1 MPIKNVFASLSFFLA
16 LLIGTLSGS
25 APAHAA
31 EFTETDAY
39 GVITM
44 NDDGSYWAAVLDS
57 LDYDAAVAAAQS
69 FTYKGV
75 GGELATVDSAD
86 EQALAAGVARS
97 IQVWI
102 IPGGSYDNYATNQ
115 PTAGSYA
122 TFMNSNQFW
131 YGGTDTQTVQGY
143 VIRFPVPVDNTPVT
157 ASKTFAESDAYGE
170 IAIGGNGHAYATVL
184 ETLTWAEAEVA
195 AQEWEYEGVQGHL
208 VTISDV
214 DEDALVKAVSRST
227 QTWIGLTDHP
237 AYSTSGEWVWIDD
250 LGTVVC
256 LDDSGNYNCTPQ
268 NGAYQNWGPNQP
280 AHLGEGYFYAYMNS
294 NQLWYSKQ
302 LGDTVQSYTVEFDL
316 PVDNTPVTPTKTFS
330 ESDAYGEI
338 AIGGNGHAYATVL
351 ETLTWA
357 EAEVAAQEW
366 EYQGVQGHLVT
377 ISDVD
382 EDAFVAAVSRAT
394 QSWIGLTDHPA
405 YSTSGEWVWIDDLD
419 TVVCLDDSGNYNCTP
434 QNGAYQ
440 NWGPNNPA
448 HLGEGHFYAY
458 MNSNQLWYSK
468 PLGGTAQSYTVE
480 FDLPIDDT
488 PVTATTAF
496 TSGDAYSSQIVTG
509 ANGHTYAAV
518 LATLTWAEAE
528 AAARDWYYDGVQ
540 GQLATI
546 SNATEDAEVAQ
557 VAPGL
562 QAWIG
567 LTDHPAYSTSG
578 EWVWIDDLGTV
589 VCLDDSGNYNCTPQN
604 GAYQNWGPNNPA
616 HLGEGYFY
624 AYMNNNQ
631 LWYSKQLG
639 DTVQSYVVEFPTMA
653 TDSCYVGPSG
663 GDSCA
668 ATAGC
673 GGQSCNDGNPET
685 TGDQCT
691 EGATT
696 CAGVALIACGDGTI
710 QSDDGE
716 TCDDGNRDADDGCSA
731 TCQVES
737 GFDCTSEPSVC
748 TTTCGDGIVAGA
760 ETCDDDGTSP
770 GDGCSDV
777 CVVESDWA
785 CDDADPS
792 DCHEIVCGDGL
803 LDAPEACDDGDTDV
817 GDGCSDTCAVETGWD
832 CASGTCAEVCGDDI
846 VTGAETCDD
855 GGTSNN
861 DGCSDVCQ
869 AESGFACAG
878 TCTNEAPRAVTEIMN
893 SADFGLDKPYTPVT
907 DSTGNV
913 YVSSHASNAVLRWDS
928 VTGAVTQIIS
938 SANFNFEGPDAPTID
953 SAGNVYVAGYD
964 SDNVLRWDA
973 LTGAVTEIMN
983 HADGGFGLEGPY
995 AVSIDSAGNVY
1006 VPGFDSDNVLRWDA
1020 VTEAVTEIMTNADF
1034 ALNGAFGIATD
1045 SAGRVYVTGYYSGNV
1060 LVWLPIEGG
1069 GLVIEII
1076 SSDDNIQ
1083 FGGDENYGP
1092 IIDSMGN
1099 VYVSGYESDNV
1110 LRWDPLTG
1118 AVTEIMNSADFG
1130 LSEPF
1135 AVSIDSAGNV
1145 YVPGYDSNNVLRWD
1159 ALTGAV
1165 TEIMSN
1171 ADFGLTE
1178 AYVLATDSA
1187 GNVYVPGWV
1196 SNNVLRWD
1204 AVTGAVT
1211 EIMNSAD
1218 FGLAGA
1224 YAVATDSADNVY
1236 LSAYDSDNVLRWG
1249 SSGVCLIEE
1258 NNVCASVCGDGLVVA
1273 AETCDDNG
1281 TAAGDGCS
1289 DSCAVESGWAC
1300 DTAEPSVC
1308 HQIVCGDGLVDAPET
1323 CDDSG
1328 TDNADG
1334 CSDACVVESGWNCD
1348 GADPT
1353 TCNTV
1358 CGDSIVVGAEQCD
1371 DGGTAGGD
1379 CCSATC
1385 DFEASASSCGDT
1397 GTECIVQDTCD
1408 GAGTCV
1414 DNGFVAATTSC
1425 GDTATECSDQDT
1437 CNGSGTCV
1445 VNDFPVDTACTA
1457 DDKTCTRDICNGS
1470 GTCTHPAGNAGTE
1483 CRAQDGACDLA
1494 ETCTGS
1500 DAECPSD
1507 ALATAG
1513 TECRASAD
1521 ATCDPAEQCDG
1532 ASRQCGTDI
1541 WTPDLT
1547 TCDDGS
1553 ELSEDDVCLLGLC
1566 CNPDG
1571 PDVDDNGIPN
1581 ECDPSYLSLAI
1592 QSARINKTG
1601 NKPGGVVIKG
1611 TLTSND
1617 PGTVPLMVATAGIT
1631 AEVVI
1636 GSQSHTYTF
1645 ASSDCRLMPE
1655 RVLRCM
1661 MRESTYSKPKLIIKF
1676 EQRRRAPTGNYKVR
1690 LIGGLTP
1697 EEGTDPQGPLTV
1709 TLTLGPAADIALDGT
1724 TDQCVGNKRGMTC
1737 GPALD

>member
-86 EQALAAGVARS
+86 ELALAAGVARS

-268 NGAYQNWGPNQP
+268 NGAYQNWATNQPAHLADGYFYAYMNSNQLWYSKQLGDTVQSYTVEFDLPVDNTPVTPTKTFSESDAYGEIAIGGNGHAYATVLETLTWAEAEVAAQEWEYEGVQGHLVTISDVDEDALVKAVSRSTQSWIGLTDYPAYSTSGEWVWIDDLGTVVCLDDSGNYNCTPQNGAYQNWGPNQP

-302 LGDTVQSYTVEFDL
+302 LGDTVQAYTVEFDL

-616 HLGEGYFY
+616 HLGEGHFY
-624 AYMNNNQ
+624 AYMNSNQ

-777 CVVESDWA
+777 CVVESGWA

-878 TCTNEAPRAVTEIMN
+878 TCTNEAPRAVTEILN

-1118 AVTEIMNSADFG
+1118 AVTEIMINADFG
-1130 LSEPF
+1130 MTEPYDLSN
-1135 AVSIDSAGNV
+1135 DSAGNV
-1145 YVPGYDSNNVLRWD
+1145 YVPGYESDNVLRWD

-1165 TEIMSN
+1165 TEIMTN
-1171 ADFGLTE
+1171 A
-1178 AYVLATDSA
+1178 
-1187 GNVYVPGWV
+1187 
-1196 SNNVLRWD
+1196 
-1204 AVTGAVT
+1204 
-1211 EIMNSAD
+1211 
-1218 FGLAGA
+1218 
-1224 YAVATDSADNVY
+1224 
-1236 LSAYDSDNVLRWG
+1236 
-1249 SSGVCLIEE
+1249 
-1258 NNVCASVCGDGLVVA
+1258 
-1273 AETCDDNG
+1273 
-1281 TAAGDGCS
+1281 
-1289 DSCAVESGWAC
+1289 
-1300 DTAEPSVC
+1300 
-1308 HQIVCGDGLVDAPET
+1308 
-1323 CDDSG
+1323 
-1328 TDNADG
+1328 
-1334 CSDACVVESGWNCD
+1334 
-1348 GADPT
+1348 
-1353 TCNTV
+1353 
-1358 CGDSIVVGAEQCD
+1358 
-1371 DGGTAGGD
+1371 
-1379 CCSATC
+1379 
-1385 DFEASASSCGDT
+1385 
-1397 GTECIVQDTCD
+1397 
-1408 GAGTCV
+1408 
-1414 DNGFVAATTSC
+1414 
-1425 GDTATECSDQDT
+1425 
-1437 CNGSGTCV
+1437 
-1445 VNDFPVDTACTA
+1445 
-1457 DDKTCTRDICNGS
+1457 
-1470 GTCTHPAGNAGTE
+1470 
-1483 CRAQDGACDLA
+1483 
-1494 ETCTGS
+1494 
-1500 DAECPSD
+1500 
-1507 ALATAG
+1507 
-1513 TECRASAD
+1513 
-1521 ATCDPAEQCDG
+1521 
-1532 ASRQCGTDI
+1532 
-1541 WTPDLT
+1541 
-1547 TCDDGS
+1547 
-1553 ELSEDDVCLLGLC
+1553 
-1566 CNPDG
+1566 
-1571 PDVDDNGIPN
+1571 
-1581 ECDPSYLSLAI
+1581 
-1592 QSARINKTG
+1592 
-1601 NKPGGVVIKG
+1601 
-1611 TLTSND
+1611 
-1617 PGTVPLMVATAGIT
+1617 
-1631 AEVVI
+1631 
-1636 GSQSHTYTF
+1636 
-1645 ASSDCRLMPE
+1645 
-1655 RVLRCM
+1655 
-1661 MRESTYSKPKLIIKF
+1661 
-1676 EQRRRAPTGNYKVR
+1676 
-1690 LIGGLTP
+1690 
-1697 EEGTDPQGPLTV
+1697 
-1709 TLTLGPAADIALDGT
+1709 
-1724 TDQCVGNKRGMTC
+1724 
-1737 GPALD
+1737 